1 VRLAFSSGSCFLAS
15 GSGCADCSVDAA
27 DRSTFSTLLLAFADS
42 AFSSRAMGR
51 WCASNCWR
59 VSFQMVG
66 TDECSDVGGQTYL
79 LLITAQVIL
88 PVLYIVVDVILKL
101 LPSQLD
107 AAGQGIQLLARE
119 AWYLG
124 QARVWL

>member
-1 VRLAFSSGSCFLAS
+1 
-15 GSGCADCSVDAA
+15 
-27 DRSTFSTLLLAFADS
+27 
-42 AFSSRAMGR
+42 
-51 WCASNCWR
+51 
-59 VSFQMVG
+59 MVG

>member
-1 VRLAFSSGSCFLAS
+1 
-15 GSGCADCSVDAA
+15 
-27 DRSTFSTLLLAFADS
+27 
-42 AFSSRAMGR
+42 
-51 WCASNCWR
+51 
-59 VSFQMVG
+59 MVG
-66 TDECSDVGGQTYL
+66 TDECSDVGGRATYL